1 MEKCIQSQLIQTEY
15 TARIGEYKATFHHD
29 SVTIE
34 PVCIQPDSS
43 APDGADPNRNHPRKP
58 LLPVSGR
65 NDERLVKGERSTS
78 CIFLEPSSDR
88 RVSPRPT
95 GACGARTRTSSNTA
109 RTSSKGPVAALLGG
123 IAVSVHGSYEE
134 ESTNLLADCAGCGK
148 VWFVDFHDR
157 TGA

>member
-1 MEKCIQSQLIQTEY
+1 MNTRPLSITIRSQLDLFAFSLIHLRR
-15 TARIGEYKATFHHD
+15 TAPIPTGTTLENPY
-29 SVTIE
+29 
-34 PVCIQPDSS
+34 C
-43 APDGADPNRNHPRKP
+43 
-58 LLPVSGR
+58 
-65 NDERLVKGERSTS
+65 RLVAGTTNGSSRGKRSAS
-78 CIFLEPSSDR
+78 CIFLELSSDR
-88 RVSPRPT
+88 RVSPRST

-134 ESTNLLADCAGCGK
+134 ESANLLADCAGCEK